1 MIKVEV
7 VVDNDKWK
15 KKIKSINLFFNK
27 VLNSFPKKYKYKKKK
42 VIFSLFLSDNKRIKK
57 LNKEFRNKN
66 KPTDVLSFPL
76 HSEINNKYFYLG
88 DIIISYEFMN
98 FPRDISKLN
107 FKKKVTKIF
116 IHGFLHLIGYDHIKD
131 KDYNKM
137 NKEEN
142 KIFNLIENKI
152 EKINSR

>member
-88 DIIISYEFMN
+88 I
-98 FPRDISKLN
+98 L
-107 FKKKVTKIF
+107 
-116 IHGFLHLIGYDHIKD
+116 
-131 KDYNKM
+131 
-137 NKEEN
+137 
-142 KIFNLIENKI
+142 
-152 EKINSR
+152 